1 MSLSQREIG
10 QLRALLS
17 KATISPPAPKSK
29 KRRTRRKRK
38 NNNPK
43 PIGAGVT
50 RVTNAPNAN
59 KMGEVVATRREL
71 LSTIKISS
79 SESGVVDLNPSSD
92 VMAWLQKL
100 TAAFERIEWLSATL
114 HWQPHVGANTSGS
127 VAFGVDWGASPS
139 STTRAK
145 VLATT
150 PCYESP
156 VWQAGNLVLPQK
168 YLMSRRYYLI
178 SSKADANSCPGSV
191 IWSLA
196 GGSSGTSY
204 GEIWITYKVRLSGT
218 TA

>member
-17 KATISPPAPKSK
+17 KVSITSPAPKSR
-29 KRRTRRKRK
+29 KRRNRRKR
-38 NNNPK
+38 NANPK
-43 PIGAGVT
+43 PIPAGVS
-50 RVTNAPNAN
+50 RATNSAGAN
-59 KMGEVVATRREL
+59 KMGEIVASRREL
-71 LSTIKISS
+71 LATIAVSTATA
-79 SESGVVDLNPSSD
+79 GVIQLNPSSE

-100 TAAFERIEWLSATL
+100 TAPFERIEWLAATL
-114 HWQPHVGANTSGS
+114 HWQPHVGANTAGS
-127 VAFGVDWGASPS
+127 IAFGVDWGGKPT

-156 VWQAGNLVLPQK
+156 VWQSGNLVLPQK
-168 YLMSRRYYLI
+168 YLMSRRYYTI
-178 SSKADANSCPGSV
+178 SSTATDDSCPGSV
-191 IWSLA
+191 VWSVA